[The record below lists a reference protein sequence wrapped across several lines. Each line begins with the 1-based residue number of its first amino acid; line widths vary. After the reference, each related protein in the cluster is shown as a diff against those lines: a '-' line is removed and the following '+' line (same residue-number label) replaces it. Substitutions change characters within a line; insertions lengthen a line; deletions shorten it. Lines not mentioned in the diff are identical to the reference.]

1 MLPPCF
7 EKINANLFATINN
20 KAYLLRKDL
29 MGIDHFV
36 SYTSLNM

>member
-1 MLPPCF
+1 MLLPCF
-7 EKINANLFATINN
+7 EKINANLFTTINN
-20 KAYLLRKDL
+20 KPCLLYGDL